1 MRSDSRPPH
10 YTRRHHD
17 AARTPPPLARA
28 LFTGGLF
35 ARALF
40 ARVLL
45 ACVLGAAATT
55 LAGSASAQPSVDD
68 RDAAPSPVPSEE
80 IGFLGVWDRALPLLE
95 RASRG
100 TGISIRIIRPGD
112 PTDGVAVLFVLNLD
126 SAGVSEL
133 IESIRESE
141 PKPTVVS
148 LDRRDS
154 QTPLRQRDL
163 LVEDDRVRGYWRA
176 NGLVNL
182 RRLLEYTRA
191 AFLGGGGEVEPPVAI
206 PEYGFY
212 HPDMEEIAETFD
224 EYLDRRPAADD
235 GRPVAALLIHQGFW
249 ITEDM
254 KVIDAEIRALEE
266 VGFDVVTC
274 FAEST
279 ARWER
284 MLRAIGPTVIV
295 EDRHGGTWEGTDG
308 SDLLASFG
316 VPYLRP
322 ISMLASTV
330 EEWADDPLGL
340 QPRDRSLFLTLQE
353 SKGTIEP
360 IVVGGMKANVQGFR
374 LHEPIPDRVERF
386 ARRARRWATLQS
398 KPNAT
403 KRIAIVYYNKYLG
416 QSDLMR
422 GSPTGAFL
430 DGPRSLMRFLPRL
443 QDAGFHVDAMP
454 ADVEELLDRMRHQGR
469 NVGPWARGDLEAIAN
484 RPDAVLIPEGRYRR
498 WFDERLPAS
507 NRDAVVKHFG
517 PPPGRLMV
525 VQRDGQRHIVLPGL
539 RYGNVWI
546 GPQPARGAKQD
557 ERLLH
562 SRDVPPPHNYL
573 ALYWWLQDSFG
584 ADAVIHWG
592 THGSLELLP
601 GKEAGLSRND
611 WSDLC
616 AGEMP
621 IINPWIMDNIG
632 ESTLS
637 RRRGYAVLVDHL
649 PPPSEPSR
657 LDPEL
662 QTVHD
667 QIHKFEGLEPG
678 TLREEFRRSITRSTV
693 EASIDQT
700 LGFDSR
706 DRPLN
711 DDEIERVAV
720 HLHEIESAATPKS
733 LYVLGQPPADQRL
746 PAYLVSILRK
756 AFLEHVATIPKASEV
771 STPVTAAESERSGG
785 DTTEDVDGGSGEP
798 RDSDHEAEERS
809 RALRARAEAWVR
821 RCVLGDETPPP
832 AIAEDVAIGREVVR
846 RLRQTDA
853 EITGII
859 DALEGKFVSPGPGP
873 DPIRNRASVP
883 SGRNLYALNPEEIPT
898 EASWRVA
905 VRLVDEMLAGRAPKK
920 VGFDLNGMNTMRDY
934 GVVEGQ
940 ILYLL
945 GMRPVWDHN
954 RLAVDVEPIP
964 RDELGRPRVDVFVA
978 MGGQYKE
985 NFPSRV
991 KLIDK
996 AVRLAAEQPGE
1007 DNGVRHGVQ
1016 RLRDALLQKG
1026 FSEGQAER
1034 LSFARV
1040 FGTKPGNLSGTH
1052 ILHLIPRSGVW
1063 ESDDEVSDVYVD
1075 NMSYVYTGDVW
1086 GEQIDGLYGEAIQE
1100 TDTIVRVWASNMT
1113 SQLSNHHAY
1122 EYLGGLSQAV
1132 RKLTGREPDALIADV
1147 RDPDGGRIR
1156 EFREVLAVNLR
1167 SELLNREWIE
1177 SMMGHDYA
1185 GAGHM
1190 TELVKNT
1197 FGWDVT
1203 RPGDVDPQ
1211 VWDQIHDTYVRDRFE
1226 LGLDKWFEAKN
1237 PHASQ
1242 EILATMLEAAR
1253 KGYWPADSERL
1264 DEASRRYVASVAEHG
1279 LSGGLVNG
1287 GNAALDR
1294 FVRER
1299 VGGPQNERLVARYAE
1314 AVTSS
1319 RSGSEERAAEAN
1331 REQVRGQRL
1340 RATVEGDQADT
1351 KDSRSETGKKTV
1363 PRLDD
1368 LRRLGWIV
1376 AAAGVL
1382 LAIGLWRRWGNPGA

>member
-1 MRSDSRPPH
+1 M
-10 YTRRHHD
+10 
-17 AARTPPPLARA
+17 
-28 LFTGGLF
+28 
-35 ARALF
+35 
-40 ARVLL
+40 
-45 ACVLGAAATT
+45 
-55 LAGSASAQPSVDD
+55 Q
-68 RDAAPSPVPSEE
+68 
-80 IGFLGVWDRALPLLE
+80 
-95 RASRG
+95 
-100 TGISIRIIRPGD
+100 PGD
-112 PTDGVAVLFVLNLD
+112 PPDGVAVLFVLNLD

-133 IESIRESE
+133 IESIGESD
-141 PKPTVVS
+141 PKPVVVS

-163 LVEDDRVRGYWRA
+163 LVEDDRIRGYWRA

-191 AFLGGGGEVEPPVAI
+191 VFLGDGGEVEPPVAI
-206 PEYGFY
+206 PEHGFY

-224 EYLDRRPAADD
+224 EYRRLRPAADD

-279 ARWER
+279 ARWDR
-284 MLRAIGPTVIV
+284 MLRAIAPTVIV

-308 SDLLASFG
+308 GDLLASFG

-330 EEWADDPLGL
+330 EQWTDDPLGL
-340 QPRDRSLFLTLQE
+340 RPRDRSLFLTLQE

-360 IVVGGMKANVQGFR
+360 IVVGGMKTNVQGFR

-386 ARRARRWATLQS
+386 ARRARRWATLAS
-398 KPNAT
+398 KPNAS

-416 QSDLMR
+416 RSDLMR

-454 ADVEELLDRMRHQGR
+454 TEAEELLDRMRERGR
-469 NVGPWARGDLEAIAN
+469 NVGPWARGDLEAIAD
-484 RPDAVLIPEGRYRR
+484 RRDVVLIPEDRYRR
-498 WFDERLPAS
+498 WFEERLSAG
-507 NRDAVVKHFG
+507 NRDAVVEHFG

-525 VQRDGQRHIVLPGL
+525 VQREGQRHIVLPGL
-539 RYGNVWI
+539 RCGNVWI
-546 GPQPARGAKQD
+546 GPQPPRGAKQD

-573 ALYWWLQDSFG
+573 AFYWWLQDSFA

-601 GKEAGLSRND
+601 GKDAGLSRND

-649 PPPSEPSR
+649 PPPAESSR
-657 LDPEL
+657 LDPDL
-662 QTVHD
+662 QALHD

-693 EASIDQT
+693 AASIDQT

-711 DDEIERVAV
+711 DEEIERVAV

-733 LYVLGQPPADQRL
+733 LHVLGQPPADERL
-746 PAYLVSILRK
+746 PSYLVSILRK
-756 AFLEHVATIPKASEV
+756 AFLERVATIPEASEGSPHDAV
-771 STPVTAAESERSGG
+771 AGSEHSGG
-785 DTTEDVDGGSGEP
+785 GTTEDADGGAGEP
-798 RDSDHEAEERS
+798 RGGDHDAEERV
-809 RALRARAEAWVR
+809 RALRARAESWVR

-832 AIAEDVAIGREVVR
+832 AIADDVAIGREVVG

-853 EITGII
+853 EITAVI

-905 VRLVDEMLAGRAPKK
+905 VRLVDEMLADRSPEK

-954 RLAVDVEPIP
+954 RLAIDVEPIP

-996 AVRLAAEQPGE
+996 AVRLAAKQPGE
-1007 DNGVRHGVQ
+1007 DNGVRRGVE
-1016 RLRDALLQKG
+1016 RLRDALLRKG
-1026 FSEGQAER
+1026 FSEGHAER
-1034 LSFARV
+1034 FAFARV

-1075 NMSYVYTGDVW
+1075 NMSYVYTGEVW
-1086 GEQIDGLYGEAIQE
+1086 GEQVDGLYDEAIQE

-1132 RKLTGREPDALIADV
+1132 RKLTGREPDAVIADV

-1156 EFREVLAVNLR
+1156 EFREVLTVNLQ

-1190 TELVKNT
+1190 AELVKNT

-1203 RPGDVDPQ
+1203 RPKDVDPR
-1211 VWDQIHDTYVRDRFE
+1211 VWDQIHNTYVRDRFD
-1226 LGLDKWFEAKN
+1226 LGLDEWFEANN

-1253 KGYWPADSERL
+1253 KGYWDPTSQRL
-1264 DEASRRYVASVAEHG
+1264 AELAGRYMGSVAEHG
-1279 LSGGLVNG
+1279 ISGGLVTG

-1299 VGGPQNERLVARYAE
+1299 VGEPPSERLLARYAE

-1319 RSGSEERAAEAN
+1319 QSGSEKRADDRNERAAASESRAAASESRAAASESQAAASESQAAAENEIAAETN
-1331 REQVRGQRL
+1331 REQVRGRRL
-1340 RATVEGDQADT
+1340 RATAEGDHAET
-1351 KDSRSETGKKTV
+1351 KDSSSETGEQPV
-1363 PRLDD
+1363 ARLND

-1376 AAAGVL
+1376 AAATVL
-1382 LAIGLWRRWGNPGA
+1382 LATGLWRRWGNPSV